1 MNLLF
6 LALLSVFLY
15 SFYIRI
21 FKKASQYE
29 REEGLESHK
38 AKTGTIT
45 MGGIIFA
52 IVPSLFFIY
61 DSKVFSIMVIIML
74 YAILGFVDDLL
85 IIIKK
90 NNNGINPNLKFL
102 FQVLI
107 AGLSFFLYLNLD
119 LPTIIKVG
127 GLKIE
132 VEWIYG
138 LFMLLMLSA
147 STNAFNITDGVDG
160 LCVGMSMLL
169 SGAFIYIA
177 FQKAEYTIMYMHIC
191 QIIVLF
197 IFWCFNYP
205 KAFLFMG
212 DTGSL
217 YLGALYSLTALY
229 LNSVLGFIIM
239 SLLFI
244 FETLSVIIQITY
256 YKKTKGKRIFKMAPF
271 HHHLEASGYSEIR
284 VDLLFYIL
292 ELILIFIVIYFQIY

>member
-1 MNLLF
+1 
-6 LALLSVFLY
+6 
-15 SFYIRI
+15 
-21 FKKASQYE
+21 
-29 REEGLESHK
+29 
-38 AKTGTIT
+38 

-61 DSKVFSIMVIIML
+61 DSKVFSIMIIIML

-107 AGLSFFLYLNLD
+107 AGLSFFLYLNLE
-119 LPTIIKVG
+119 LPTIIRLG
-127 GLKIE
+127 SLKIE
-132 VEWIYG
+132 AEWVYG

-160 LCVGMSMLL
+160 LCAGMSMLL

-239 SLLFI
+239 AFLFI
-244 FETLSVIIQITY
+244 FETLSVIIQVTY

-292 ELILIFIVIYFQIY
+292 EIILIFIVIYFQIY

>member
-61 DSKVFSIMVIIML
+61 DSKVFSIMIIIML

-107 AGLSFFLYLNLD
+107 AGLSFFLYLNLE
-119 LPTIIKVG
+119 LPTIIRLG
-127 GLKIE
+127 SLKIE
-132 VEWIYG
+132 AEWVYG

-160 LCVGMSMLL
+160 LCAGMSMLL

-239 SLLFI
+239 AFLFI
-244 FETLSVIIQITY
+244 FETLSVIIQVTY

-292 ELILIFIVIYFQIY
+292 EIILIFIVIYFQIY